1 MANEQGR
8 FTGTTIIA
16 TIGETIGLGQIV
28 YSKELP
34 ADGNLP
40 DELIGKGIWFKAS
53 SDYIYTTDVEGPK
66 YAGMNQ
72 LGVVVESA
80 TYSIISRTQSGT
92 KTTIL
97 LDGYYSPG
105 VMGIYGGVGPGYSTG
120 EGIVGGPV
128 YLMPQ
133 NGTGVVSN
141 PDGSLGCVSFR
152 TPLYHGAI
160 EGVER
165 VVGYYWDLVY
175 PYVIKFQPDNSWVLY
190 QNLDRI
196 FS

>member
-8 FTGTTIIA
+8 YTGTTIIA

-34 ADGNLP
+34 TDGNLP
-40 DELIGKGIWFKAS
+40 DELIGKGVWFKAS
-53 SDYIYTTDVEGPK
+53 SDYIYTTGAEGPI

-72 LGVVVESA
+72 LGVVVEAA

-105 VMGIYGGVGPGYSTG
+105 LMGFGGYSTG
-120 EGIVGGPV
+120 EGISGAPL

-133 NGTGVVSN
+133 NSGVSN
-141 PDGSLGCVSFR
+141 PDGSLGCISFH
-152 TPLYHGAI
+152 TPLYHGAT

-165 VVGYYWDLVY
+165 VLGYYWDIVY
-175 PYVIKFQPDNSWVLY
+175 PYVIKFKPDNSWILY
-190 QNLDRI
+190 QNIDRI

>member
-16 TIGETIGLGQIV
+16 TIGETVGLGQIV
-28 YSKELP
+28 YSREELP
-34 ADGNLP
+34 WTGNP
-40 DELIGKGIWFKAS
+40 ELLAKGIWYKAA
-53 SDYIYTTDVEGPK
+53 SDLIYAQGTEGPL

-72 LGVVVESA
+72 LGVVVEAA
-80 TYSIISRTQSGT
+80 TYSPITSTQSGT

-105 VMGIYGGVGPGYSTG
+105 VMGSGGYSTG
-120 EGIVGGPV
+120 AGLSGGSV

-141 PDGSLGCVSFR
+141 PDGSLGCVSNY
-152 TPLYHGAI
+152 TPSYHGAK

-165 VVGYYWDLVY
+165 VIGYYWDLVY
-175 PYVIKFQPDNSWVLY
+175 PYVIKFQPDNSWNLY
-190 QNLDRI
+190 LNIDKF

>member
-16 TIGETIGLGQIV
+16 TIGETVGLGQVV

-40 DELIGKGIWFKAS
+40 PELIAKGIWFKAS
-53 SDYIYTTDVEGPK
+53 SDYIYTTGTEGPL

-72 LGVVVESA
+72 LGVVVEAA
-80 TYSIISRTQSGT
+80 TYSTISSTQSGT

-105 VMGIYGGVGPGYSTG
+105 VMGSGGYSTG
-120 EGIVGGPV
+120 SGLSGGSV

-141 PDGSLGCVSFR
+141 PDGSLGCVSNY
-152 TPLYHGAI
+152 TPSYHGAK

-165 VVGYYWDLVY
+165 VIGYYWDLVY
-175 PYVIKFQPDNSWVLY
+175 PYVIKFQPDNSWNLY
-190 QNLDRI
+190 LNIDKF

>member
-8 FTGTTIIA
+8 YTGTTIIG
-16 TIGETIGLGQIV
+16 TVGETVGLGQLV
-28 YSKELP
+28 YTRELP

-40 DELIGKGIWFKAS
+40 DDLIGRGVWFKAS
-53 SDYIYTTDVEGPK
+53 SDYVYTTNAEGDK

-72 LGVVVESA
+72 LGVVVEAA
-80 TYSIISRTQSGT
+80 TYSTISRTQSGT

-105 VMGIYGGVGPGYSTG
+105 LMGSGGYSTG
-120 EGIVGGPV
+120 EGLCGGSV

-141 PDGSLGCVSFR
+141 PDGSLGCISYYS
-152 TPLYHGAI
+152 PAYHGATQ
-160 EGVER
+160 GVVR
-165 VVGYYWDLVY
+165 VIGYYWDMVY
-175 PYVIKFQPDNSWVLY
+175 PFVIRFQPDMTWIQYN
-190 QNLDRI
+190 I
-196 FS
+196 